1 MNSNK
6 DKYNDNA
13 MLTTKLDTVILKLIW
28 LLMILFN
35 NSELEM
41 VCIIQSVKCW

>member
-13 MLTTKLDTVILKLIW
+13 MLTTKLDAVILKLIW
-28 LLMILFN
+28 PLMILFH
-35 NSELEM
+35 NSELE
-41 VCIIQSVKCW
+41 VVRII